1 VSSEREEEHVIR
13 LAPSVLAS
21 DFSRIGEE
29 VRAVEE
35 GGADFIHLD
44 IMDGHFVPNLTMGR
58 DMIKAVRK
66 LTRLPLDVHLMV
78 ERPGDYIEDFAECGA
93 DLLTVHVE
101 GNFHL
106 QRILA
111 KVRDLGRKAGVAINP
126 STPLTL
132 LSEVMAEMD
141 LLLIMSVN
149 PGFSFQS
156 FIESSIG
163 KIERARKVIDASG
176 REILLE
182 VDGGIDETNIARV
195 HRAGADVAVSGGGVF
210 KAKDVRSRVREL
222 KELTG
227 SP

>member
-1 VSSEREEEHVIR
+1 VIK

-66 LTRLPLDVHLMV
+66 MTGLPLDVHLMV
-78 ERPGDYIEDFAECGA
+78 ERPGDFIEDFAECGA
-93 DLLTVHVE
+93 DVLTVHVE

-106 QRILA
+106 QRLLTKI
-111 KVRDLGRKAGVAINP
+111 RDLGRKAGVAINP
-126 STPLTL
+126 STPLAL

-141 LLLIMSVN
+141 LLLVMSVN
-149 PGFSFQS
+149 PGFSFQN

-163 KIERARKVIDASG
+163 KIERARKMIDETA

-195 HRAGADVAVSGGGVF
+195 HRAGADIAVSGGGVF
-210 KAKDVRSRVREL
+210 KAPDIGRRVREL
-222 KELTG
+222 KELTR
-227 SP
+227 S

>member
-1 VSSEREEEHVIR
+1 
-13 LAPSVLAS
+13 VLAS

-66 LTRLPLDVHLMV
+66 MTGLPLDVHLMV
-78 ERPGDYIEDFAECGA
+78 ERPGDFIEDFAECGA
-93 DLLTVHVE
+93 DVLTVHVE

-106 QRILA
+106 QRLLTKI
-111 KVRDLGRKAGVAINP
+111 RDLGRKAGVAINP
-126 STPLTL
+126 STPLAL

-141 LLLIMSVN
+141 LLLVMSVN
-149 PGFSFQS
+149 PGFSFQNY
-156 FIESSIG
+156 IESSIG
-163 KIERARKVIDASG
+163 KIERARKMIDETA

-195 HRAGADVAVSGGGVF
+195 HRAGADIAVSGGGVF
-210 KAKDVRSRVREL
+210 KAPDIGRRVREL
-222 KELTG
+222 KELTR
-227 SP
+227 S

>member
-163 KIERARKVIDASG
+163 KIERARKLIDASG

-210 KAKDVRSRVREL
+210 KASDVRARVREL
-222 KELTG
+222 KELTR